1 MHKHELTVRTGLLY
15 CAALFLVT
23 ILRRV
28 ACLIFS
34 TSSTLTRRRPSQK
47 NWYQTLTSCALIT
60 RQVVQTNDVIMLQ
73 ATLLINSEEEAALAL
88 QVSNALTQTLLRY
101 RMNHRSWVRPNIK
114 VATKTTNAIQDVD
127 KMRCQFQHVWCN
139 LWISNRLTVLL
150 GEKAQFGEDWSRE
163 ERYAREVL
171 ICSLLREARTCC
183 CFSHGVIKLRKMT
196 HATFSSANRSL
207 ITIDWWPCS
216 CLDRDFSCLDRSVIV
231 FVLLLLLLFRTS
243 IR

>member
-1 MHKHELTVRTGLLY
+1 MLRVDCQDWSSLL
-15 CAALFLVT
+15 CCF
-23 ILRRV
+23 
-28 ACLIFS
+28 IFS
-34 TSSTLTRRRPSQK
+34 HDSASCCLSDLLDFVYPHETASFAEELVPTNLILCSLHKTGCSKLMTSSCCRRHSWLTAKRRQLLLCKYRTLSHKPCSDIAWTTAAECDP
-47 NWYQTLTSCALIT
+47 TSKT
-60 RQVVQTNDVIMLQ
+60 T
-73 ATLLINSEEEAALAL
+73 
-88 QVSNALTQTLLRY
+88 
-101 RMNHRSWVRPNIK
+101 
-114 VATKTTNAIQDVD
+114 TKTTNAIQDVD